1 MEKIKEMYAVIFK
14 EQWPF
19 WAGGIFLAILAIL
32 MWTCGKPWAV
42 IGGYRNWADWLLTGI
57 GVYDGKRLVSP
68 LLDTKSIMALGLVFG
83 SFTAALISGEFGF
96 RMPPWFE
103 LLKGGIAGTLMGF
116 SSVLAGG

>member
-19 WAGGIFLAILAIL
+19 WAGGIFLAI
-32 MWTCGKPWAV
+32 
-42 IGGYRNWADWLLTGI
+42 
-57 GVYDGKRLVSP
+57 DGKRLVSP

-103 LLKGGIAGTLMGF
+103 LLKGGVAGTLMGF